1 MALLIFTSKVT
12 NNDKGLMNCTDNT
25 EDYSYAHHISMHT
38 WKKHFKAK
46 KISVEPFV
54 TKMLTH
60 AFNF

>member
-1 MALLIFTSKVT
+1 MAPLIFTSKVT

-25 EDYSYAHHISMHT
+25 EDYSYAHYISMHT

-54 TKMLTH
+54 NKDVDSC
-60 AFNF
+60 F